1 MERVISQAEDSVIH
15 HTQVD
20 GGEDSRGKADS
31 RSGPV
36 FTKHFILPL
45 RNSKQLLLRKSNNS
59 LAKRKTPMLR
69 LTLGLIH
76 ELNFNNLVDWLMGD
90 RTVPVSR
97 HMLYDDKLQMK

>member
-45 RNSKQLLLRKSNNS
+45 RILLSHTKSFFLNPIRKAAETNC
-59 LAKRKTPMLR
+59 
-69 LTLGLIH
+69 
-76 ELNFNNLVDWLMGD
+76 
-90 RTVPVSR
+90 
-97 HMLYDDKLQMK
+97 Y